1 MHRYLDEAYLEACRS
16 CLEGTEISWSSRN
29 GSEEEKQDEQTK
41 ERSDAHELGQPVDKV
56 ELQHEM
62 VGKQTKIGTVSC
74 GQPKKFAKEEI

>member
-1 MHRYLDEAYLEACRS
+1 MKHILKHADLVWREQRS
-16 CLEGTEISWSSRN
+16 VGTEEMDPRKK
-29 GSEEEKQDEQTK
+29 KQDEQTK
-41 ERSDAHELGQPVDKV
+41 ERSDVHELGQPVEKV